1 MHCSSHAANYLGSLH
16 ASGPPAGTPPGE
28 HLRGE
33 PAGGDG
39 TSPDHDGCNDAV
51 AHSPVTLNAVR
62 DPGGPQGRPDH
73 LWQEERQAHVEQ
85 LGHGL
90 PRSRITDG
98 PCNRAG
104 PWWTLASARMRRLL
118 SAETRR
124 PQHRSELAAPPPVA
138 FLPVPGNHRPS
149 LRARSKAR
157 DGRRCDKSLRIISYA
172 HRGLKTLLGGLP
184 WCPVVK
190 NPPSNTGDTGSI
202 PGQGT
207 KIPHAQEQVSPHTAR
222 KEPAF
227 SNQDPTQPK
236 INIKKKSHFWVF

>member
-1 MHCSSHAANYLGSLH
+1 MLGHVSNSHVSNYLGSLH
-16 ASGPPAGTPPGE
+16 ASGTPAGTPPGE

-33 PAGGDG
+33 PTGDR
-39 TSPDHDGCNDAV
+39 TSPDHDGGDDAV
-51 AHSPVTLNAVR
+51 AHSPVTLNTVR

-104 PWWTLASARMRRLL
+104 PRWTLASARMRRLL

-124 PQHRSELAAPPPVA
+124 PQHRSGLAAPPPVA
-138 FLPVPGNHRPS
+138 FLPVTGNHRPS
-149 LRARSKAR
+149 QSERQSEGWEEAWQKPQNYFLRS
-157 DGRRCDKSLRIISYA
+157 S
-172 HRGLKTLLGGLP
+172 GLKNTSGGGLP

-207 KIPHAQEQVSPHTAR
+207 KIPQAQEQVSPHTAR

-236 INIKKKSHFWVF
+236 INI